1 MELESL
7 NYFMETAKSLSITE
21 TSERLFISQQTLINH
36 IRRVEDYYGT
46 RLFNRQPRLQL
57 TAAGQEVLKYA
68 ETIFS
73 DEKRLLAVLADLGN
87 SDSGQMC
94 IRDSFCT
101 APYPYRCVL
110 HEAYRLPPPALRPR
124 KPVSRTLPGR
134 VPSQPQH
141 RRFPNETPPRTEDP
155 ARYSTDCL

>member
-21 TSERLFISQQTLINH
+21 TSERLFISQQTLSNH

-87 SDSGQMC
+87 SDSGLITIGVTSPRCNAYLPQVLEK
-94 IRDSFCT
+94 
-101 APYPYRCVL
+101 APTTSWS
-110 HEAYRLPPPALRPR
+110 A
-124 KPVSRTLPGR
+124 
-134 VPSQPQH
+134 
-141 RRFPNETPPRTEDP
+141 
-155 ARYSTDCL
+155 